1 MNTLISVNAT
11 KLYEGLKM
19 SKYTELVA
27 GKNRFFDCLIDKYNE
42 DPKEGKKEFILQ
54 YLDKCSLF
62 EDFIEFGIGEN
73 DTSYYSFHTY
83 VRNTNSRSISE
94 LSIDRMLQGKK
105 DEDIIV
111 RITNNNNKTFTFSN
125 KEYYQQRGSTQLNYN
140 EPWINKDTDEDIY
153 YDLPKCIKRNLSTNT
168 KRNYR
173 VNESFQ
179 DFNPYYLNL
188 DIKPGELTVLAGR
201 PCMGKTTLAINLAL
215 NEIKNGGKV
224 LYLSLNDTVLEISKK
239 MLGIK
244 AGVSYRNIIDREFS
258 DEQYKRIV
266 DNIDDLKGIYFVEC
280 NYYNI
285 NQIKR
290 TINNSVIQPTL
301 IVIDDFEYIHYEEN
315 YPKSSEEFEY
325 IAKELK
331 NMAEISKTK
340 ALITEKVARS
350 VEYRE
355 NKRPLYLSDL
365 VVPELGKIASKVY
378 SVYRKSY
385 YRYEKGYIESCND
398 DINGGSANDE
408 IELIDI
414 KDKKTIKCNCD
425 SDNIIERI

>member
-1 MNTLISVNAT
+1 MG
-11 KLYEGLKM
+11 KYM

-27 GKNRFFDCLIDKYNE
+27 GKNRFLDYLIDKYNE

-54 YLDKCSLF
+54 YLDRCSLF
-62 EDFIEFGIGEN
+62 KDFIEFGIVEN
-73 DTSYYSFHTY
+73 DTSYYNFHTY
-83 VRNTNSRSISE
+83 IRNTNYGSISE
-94 LSIDRMLQGKK
+94 LSIDRMLQDKK
-105 DEDIIV
+105 DEDIVV
-111 RITNNNNKTFTFSN
+111 RITNNNNKTFTFFN
-125 KEYYQQRGSTQLNYN
+125 KEYYQLCGSAQLNYN
-140 EPWINKDTDEDIY
+140 EPWINKDTNEDIY
-153 YDLPKCIKRNLSTNT
+153 YDLPKYIKRDLPRNT

-179 DFNPYYLNL
+179 DFNAYYLNL
-188 DIKPGELTVLAGR
+188 DIKPGELTVIAGR

-224 LYLSLNDTVLEISKK
+224 LYLSLNDTALYISKK

-244 AGVSYRNIIDREFS
+244 ADVSYRNIIDREFS
-258 DEQYKRIV
+258 DEKYKRIV
-266 DNIDDLKGIYFVEC
+266 DNIDDLKGIYIVEC

-290 TINNSVIQPTL
+290 TINNNVIQPAL

-331 NMAEISKTK
+331 NLAEINKIK
-340 ALITEKVARS
+340 VLITEKVARS
-350 VEYRE
+350 AERRE
-355 NKRPLYLSDL
+355 DKRPLYLSDL
-365 VVPELGKIASKVY
+365 VAPELGKIASKVY
-378 SVYRKSY
+378 SIYRKNY
-385 YRYEKGYIESCND
+385 YRYEKGYIESCGD
-398 DINGGSANDE
+398 DINGGSVNDE

-425 SDNIIERI
+425 SNNIIERI

>member
-1 MNTLISVNAT
+1 MINLNRLLVN
-11 KLYEGLKM
+11 KL
-19 SKYTELVA
+19 A
-27 GKNRFFDCLIDKYNE
+27 FN
-42 DPKEGKKEFILQ
+42 
-54 YLDKCSLF
+54 
-62 EDFIEFGIGEN
+62 
-73 DTSYYSFHTY
+73 
-83 VRNTNSRSISE
+83 SE

-125 KEYYQQRGSTQLNYN
+125 KEYYQQRRSTQLNYN

-153 YDLPKCIKRNLSTNT
+153 YVLPKCIKRNLSTNT

-331 NMAEISKTK
+331 KHGRN
-340 ALITEKVARS
+340 
-350 VEYRE
+350 
-355 NKRPLYLSDL
+355 
-365 VVPELGKIASKVY
+365 
-378 SVYRKSY
+378 
-385 YRYEKGYIESCND
+385 
-398 DINGGSANDE
+398 
-408 IELIDI
+408 
-414 KDKKTIKCNCD
+414 
-425 SDNIIERI
+425 